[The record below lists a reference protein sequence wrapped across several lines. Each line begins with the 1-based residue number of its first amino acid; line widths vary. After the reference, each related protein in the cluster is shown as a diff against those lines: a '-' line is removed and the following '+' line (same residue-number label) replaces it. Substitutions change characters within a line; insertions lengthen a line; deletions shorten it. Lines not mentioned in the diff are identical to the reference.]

1 VTEPVPIERGGG
13 GGEVIA
19 RGPASQLG
27 ETAIERL
34 DFVVRTVRQHMW
46 RRQCDHL
53 GALFF
58 CSKCGVEMTGLTLR

>member
-1 VTEPVPIERGGG
+1 M
-13 GGEVIA
+13 IA

-34 DFVVRTVRQHMW
+34 DFVVRTVRQHLW